1 MIINFRGYTM
11 EHFDRKLALQTT
23 KLVKECL
30 PILIKASHLC
40 FPTESSFLSFLL
52 PVVKAFVGKDLR
64 TRMIVHVGLPDAL
77 REGLEEFGLASDN
90 LPNTVGGTRAIQ
102 KHREWLDE
110 RRHLERIR

>member
-1 MIINFRGYTM
+1 M
-11 EHFDRKLALQTT
+11 T

-52 PVVKAFVGKDLR
+52 PVVKAYVGRDLR
-64 TRMIVHVGLPDAL
+64 TRMIVHVGLPDAAL
-77 REGLEEFGLASDN
+77 REGMEEFGLASDN

-102 KHREWLDE
+102 KNHEWLDE
-110 RRHLERIR
+110 GRFLGCIR